1 MIAMIP
7 HATDTPI
14 IELPLFLT
22 PAACGFPSPAQDYV
36 EQSIDLNQ
44 HCVSHPAATFYVKA
58 SGHSMVE
65 EGINDGDMLVIDRAI
80 TARHGDIVLACLD
93 GEFTVKKLQVQ
104 PVPALLPGNPDFP
117 PIYPQEGQELD
128 IFGVVTFVLHK
139 TRRG

>member
-1 MIAMIP
+1 MIP
-7 HATDTPI
+7 HATDAPI

-36 EQSIDLNQ
+36 EQTIDLNQ
-44 HCVSHPAATFYVKA
+44 HCVPHPAATFYVRA
-58 SGHSMVE
+58 SGHSMIG
-65 EGINDGDMLVIDRAI
+65 EGINDGDMLIIDRAI

-93 GEFTVKKLQVQ
+93 GEFTVKILQSA
-104 PVPALLPGNPDFP
+104 PPALLPANPDFS
-117 PIYPQEGQELD
+117 PIILQEGQELD

>member
-1 MIAMIP
+1 MIP
-7 HATDTPI
+7 HAIDAPL
-14 IELPLFLT
+14 IEIPLFLT

-36 EQSIDLNQ
+36 EQTIDLNQ
-44 HCVSHPAATFYVKA
+44 HCVPHPAATFYVRA
-58 SGHSMVE
+58 SGHSMIG
-65 EGINDGDMLVIDRAI
+65 EGINDCDMLIIDRAI

>member
-7 HATDTPI
+7 HATDAPI

-36 EQSIDLNQ
+36 EQTIDLNQ
-44 HCVSHPAATFYVKA
+44 HCVPHPAATFYVRA
-58 SGHSMVE
+58 SGHSMIG
-65 EGINDGDMLVIDRAI
+65 EGINDGDMLIIDRAI

-93 GEFTVKKLQVQ
+93 GEFTVKILQSD
-104 PVPALLPGNPDFP
+104 PPALLPSNQDFS
-117 PIYPQEGQELD
+117 PIILQEGQELD

>member
-1 MIAMIP
+1 M
-7 HATDTPI
+7 
-14 IELPLFLT
+14 
-22 PAACGFPSPAQDYV
+22 
-36 EQSIDLNQ
+36 EQTIDLNQ

>member
-1 MIAMIP
+1 MIP
-7 HATDTPI
+7 HNADAPL
-14 IELPLFLT
+14 IEIPLFLT

-44 HCVSHPAATFYVKA
+44 HCVAHPAATFYVKA
-58 SGHSMVE
+58 SGHSMIG

-104 PVPALLPGNPDFP
+104 PIPALLPGNPDFP

>member
-1 MIAMIP
+1 MISHNAD
-7 HATDTPI
+7 API
-14 IELPLFLT
+14 IEIPLFLT

-36 EQSIDLNQ
+36 EQTIDLNQ
-44 HCVSHPAATFYVKA
+44 HCVSHPAATFYVRA

-65 EGINDGDMLVIDRAI
+65 EGINDGDLLIIDRAI

-93 GEFTVKKLQVQ
+93 GEFTVKRLQVQ
-104 PVPALLPGNPDFP
+104 PVPALLPANPDFL

>member
-1 MIAMIP
+1 MIP
-7 HATDTPI
+7 HAIDAPL
-14 IELPLFLT
+14 IEIPLFLT

-36 EQSIDLNQ
+36 EQTIDLNQ

-104 PVPALLPGNPDFP
+104 PVPALLPGNPDFL

>member
-1 MIAMIP
+1 MIP
-7 HATDTPI
+7 HAIDAPL
-14 IELPLFLT
+14 IEIPLFLT

-36 EQSIDLNQ
+36 EQTIDLNQ

>member
-1 MIAMIP
+1 MIP
-7 HATDTPI
+7 HAIDAPL
-14 IELPLFLT
+14 IEIPLYLT
-22 PAACGFPSPAQDYV
+22 PASCGFPSPAQDYV
-36 EQSIDLNQ
+36 EQTIDLNQ
-44 HCVSHPAATFYVKA
+44 HCVSHPAATFYVRA
-58 SGHSMVE
+58 SGHSMIG
-65 EGINDGDMLVIDRAI
+65 EGINDGDMLIIDRAI

-128 IFGVVTFVLHK
+128 IFGVVTFVLRK

>member
-1 MIAMIP
+1 MIP
-7 HATDTPI
+7 HATDAPI

-36 EQSIDLNQ
+36 EQTIDLNQ

-80 TARHGDIVLACLD
+80 TARHG
-93 GEFTVKKLQVQ
+93 
-104 PVPALLPGNPDFP
+104 GNPP
-117 PIYPQEGQELD
+117 EKL
-128 IFGVVTFVLHK
+128 
-139 TRRG
+139 RCS

>member
-1 MIAMIP
+1 MITYA
-7 HATDTPI
+7 PI
-14 IELPLFLT
+14 TELPLFLS
-22 PAACGFPSPAQDYV
+22 PAVCGFPSPAQDYV
-36 EQSIDLNQ
+36 EQSIDLNH
-44 HCVSHPAATFYVKA
+44 HCVPHPAATFYVWA
-58 SGHSMVE
+58 SGHSMIG
-65 EGINDGDMLVIDRAI
+65 EGINDGDMLIIDRAI

-139 TRRG
+139 TRQG

>member
-1 MIAMIP
+1 MITMIP
-7 HATDTPI
+7 HNADAPL
-14 IELPLFLT
+14 IEIPLFLT

-36 EQSIDLNQ
+36 EQTIDLNQ
-44 HCVSHPAATFYVKA
+44 YCVSHPAATFYVRA

-65 EGINDGDMLVIDRAI
+65 ESINDGDMLVIDRAI

-139 TRRG
+139 TR

>member
-1 MIAMIP
+1 MIRHNSDA
-7 HATDTPI
+7 PI
-14 IELPLFLT
+14 TEIPLFLT
-22 PAACGFPSPAQDYV
+22 PAACGFPSPTQDYV
-36 EQSIDLNQ
+36 EQTIDLNQ

-65 EGINDGDMLVIDRAI
+65 ESINDGDMLVIDRAI
-80 TARHGDIVLACLD
+80 TARHGDIVLASLD
-93 GEFTVKKLQVQ
+93 GEFTVKKLQLQ

>member
-1 MIAMIP
+1 MIP
-7 HATDTPI
+7 HAIDAPL

-36 EQSIDLNQ
+36 EQTIDLNQ
-44 HCVSHPAATFYVKA
+44 HCVPHPAATFYVRA
-58 SGHSMVE
+58 SGHSMIG
-65 EGINDGDMLVIDRAI
+65 EGINDGDMLIIDRAI

>member
-1 MIAMIP
+1 MIP
-7 HATDTPI
+7 HATDAPI

-36 EQSIDLNQ
+36 EQTIDLNQ
-44 HCVSHPAATFYVKA
+44 HCVSHPAATFYVRA
-58 SGHSMVE
+58 SGHSMIG
-65 EGINDGDMLVIDRAI
+65 EGINDGDMLIIDRAI

-93 GEFTVKKLQVQ
+93 GEFTVKILQTD
-104 PVPALLPGNPDFP
+104 PMALLPANPSFS
-117 PIYPQEGQELD
+117 PIILQEGQELD

>member
-1 MIAMIP
+1 MIP
-7 HATDTPI
+7 HAIDAPL
-14 IELPLFLT
+14 IEIPLYLT

-36 EQSIDLNQ
+36 EQTIDLNQ
-44 HCVSHPAATFYVKA
+44 HCVSHPAATFYVRA
-58 SGHSMVE
+58 SGHSMIG
-65 EGINDGDMLVIDRAI
+65 EGINDGDMLIIDRAI

-128 IFGVVTFVLHK
+128 IFGVVTFVLRK

>member
-1 MIAMIP
+1 MIP
-7 HATDTPI
+7 HAIDTPL
-14 IELPLFLT
+14 IEIPLFLT

-36 EQSIDLNQ
+36 EQTIDLNQ
-44 HCVSHPAATFYVKA
+44 HCVPHPAATFYVRA
-58 SGHSMVE
+58 SGHSMIG
-65 EGINDGDMLVIDRAI
+65 EGINDGDMLIIDRAI

>member
-1 MIAMIP
+1 MIR
-7 HATDTPI
+7 HNTDAPI
-14 IELPLFLT
+14 TEIPLFLT

-36 EQSIDLNQ
+36 EQTIDLNQ

-65 EGINDGDMLVIDRAI
+65 EGINDGDMLIIDRAI

-128 IFGVVTFVLHK
+128 IFGVVTFVLRK

>member
-1 MIAMIP
+1 MIP
-7 HATDTPI
+7 HATDAPI

-36 EQSIDLNQ
+36 EQTIDLNQ
-44 HCVSHPAATFYVKA
+44 HCVSHPAATFYVRA
-58 SGHSMVE
+58 SGHSMIG
-65 EGINDGDMLVIDRAI
+65 EGINDGDMLIIDRAI

-93 GEFTVKKLQVQ
+93 GEFTVKILQSD
-104 PVPALLPGNPDFP
+104 PPALLPANPDFP
-117 PIYPQEGQELD
+117 TVFLQEGQELD

>member
-1 MIAMIP
+1 MIP
-7 HATDTPI
+7 HAIDAPL
-14 IELPLFLT
+14 IEIPLYLT

>member
-1 MIAMIP
+1 MITMIP
-7 HATDTPI
+7 HAIDAPI

-36 EQSIDLNQ
+36 EQTIDLNQ

-80 TARHGDIVLACLD
+80 TVRHGDIVLACLD

>member
-1 MIAMIP
+1 MIP
-7 HATDTPI
+7 HATDAPI

-36 EQSIDLNQ
+36 EQTIDLNQ
-44 HCVSHPAATFYVKA
+44 HCVSHPAATFYVRA
-58 SGHSMVE
+58 SGHSMIG
-65 EGINDGDMLVIDRAI
+65 EGINDGDMLIIDRAI

-93 GEFTVKKLQVQ
+93 GEFTVKILQTD
-104 PVPALLPGNPDFP
+104 PVALLPANPNFS
-117 PIYPQEGQELD
+117 PIILQEGQELD

>member
-1 MIAMIP
+1 MIP
-7 HATDTPI
+7 HAIDAPL
-14 IELPLFLT
+14 IEIPLFLT
-22 PAACGFPSPAQDYV
+22 LAACGFPSPAQDYV
-36 EQSIDLNQ
+36 EQTIDLNQ
-44 HCVSHPAATFYVKA
+44 HCVPHPAATFYVRA
-58 SGHSMVE
+58 SGHSMIG
-65 EGINDGDMLVIDRAI
+65 EGINDGDMLIIDRAI